1 VELKME
7 LTNDERMTLYRG
19 LDKLIDEKEFE
30 ITQID
35 EKTVDDYHI
44 RKRILDAHGSKPFN
58 LEVAKERDIQ
68 KARTEITKLR
78 DLSNKINNGEN
89 RILTIPRFIHLNLSD
104 RGY

>member
-1 VELKME
+1 ME
-7 LTNDERMTLYRG
+7 FTSDERLMLYRG

-30 ITQID
+30 ITQIE

-68 KARTEITKLR
+68 KEKAEIVKLR
-78 DLSNKINNGEN
+78 DLSRKIDNGDN
-89 RILTIPRFIHLNLSD
+89 RILSIPRFIHLNLSD